1 MKFRNFLLTVV
12 AMIAAV
18 AAFGQTDSI
27 TTTFPTPDS
36 STAGEFLAGWV
47 ELLYGALVVI
57 GGYLSSFIPG
67 LNKIDKTVYRVAAF
81 ALAVGALFV
90 SFTPMS
96 AFSTVVTYA
105 MSTSIYE
112 LILKLF
118 KKTPQ
123 VEG

>member
-1 MKFRNFLLTVV
+1 MKFRNFLLTMV
-12 AMIAAV
+12 AFVLAI
-18 AAFGQTDSI
+18 AAFGQTDSLEVI
-27 TTTFPTPDS
+27 IPKPDS
-36 STAGEFLAGWV
+36 TPGDFLAGWV
-47 ELLYGALVVI
+47 EVLYGALVVI

-90 SFTPMS
+90 AFTPMS
-96 AFSTVVTYA
+96 AFSAVVAYA

-123 VEG
+123 VQG